1 MIGEM
6 NISEAVSAVQQMS
19 RQAVAAATILKVL
32 QSWQAMEN
40 DAASLK
46 GEIESLRAQVAA
58 EKDIAQKAIDAIQA
72 KIHQAEALFEERKR
86 SIEQQLSAREAEA
99 AAKLKHADESLG
111 QRVKELEGKLHDGAA
126 QLSRIEN
133 EILDRRNELS
143 RVNSQLQEVKSK
155 AKAAAGLFGD

>member
-19 RQAVAAATILKVL
+19 RQAVAAQTILKVL
-32 QSWQAMEN
+32 QNWQAMEN

-58 EKDIAQKAIDAIQA
+58 EKDIAQKAIGTIQA
-72 KIHQAEALFEERKR
+72 KIHQAEELFEQRKGA
-86 SIEQQLSAREAEA
+86 IEQQLGAREAEA
-99 AAKLKHADESLG
+99 AAKLKQVDESLG
-111 QRVKELEGKLHDGAA
+111 QKIKGLEAQVHDSAG

-133 EILDRRNELS
+133 QIIDRRNELS